1 MGQYFK
7 WFVKL
12 NDTFFQFIEIYI
24 GEGGMKLLEM
34 AYLYNPY
41 MLRLEK
47 LISKGGLWYKQR
59 ISLEGDYADHVHDCS
74 FNLYQLTSGSVQFEH
89 DYEVPRKNIDIITQY
104 IYQNREE
111 DKDNYIVNQNEF
123 QYFVNHDTKQYIDKK
138 KLETDIHPLAIL
150 CSYGDNNYKESGKWR
165 FNRLSV
171 ENQIPADFTEYVF
184 YEKDFSY

>member
-12 NDTFFQFIEIYI
+12 NDTFYQFIEIYI

-34 AYLYNPY
+34 AWRVNPY

-59 ISLEGDYADHVHDCS
+59 LSLEGDYAENVPGCS
-74 FNLYQLTSGSVQFEH
+74 FNLYQLASGSVQFEY
-89 DYEVPRKNIDIITQY
+89 DYEVPRKSIDIITQY
-104 IYQNREE
+104 IYQNREN
-111 DKDNYIVNQNEF
+111 KDNYADQNEF
-123 QYFVNHDTKQYIDKK
+123 QYFVNHDTKQFINKK
-138 KLETDIHPLAIL
+138 KIKSDVHPLAIL
-150 CSYGDNNYKESGKWR
+150 CSYGDNKYKESGKWR

-171 ENQIPADFTEYVF
+171 ENEIPADFTEYVF
-184 YEKDFSY
+184 YEKDFPY